1 MAKSSIPEGWFTEKL
16 TIEEAETKHMVQ
28 LNLDSKTVSVPF
40 GYQNKEW
47 AHFKLLVKPGDE
59 IWEYDSP
66 GDYWSSLCGRAGI
79 ALVRGDEIIFDIV
92 TMMN

>member
-1 MAKSSIPEGWFTEKL
+1 MAKSSIPVDWFTEKL
-16 TIEEAETKHMVQ
+16 TIEEVEAKHMVE
-28 LNLDSKTVSVPF
+28 LEIDSKTMSVPF

-47 AHFKLLVKPGDE
+47 AHFKSLLKPGDE

-66 GDYWSSLCGRAGI
+66 GDHWSSLCGRAGI

>member
-28 LNLDSKTVSVPF
+28 LNLDSKTVSVTF